1 MNIIEWIIE
10 NKYAKNVF
18 QATAIANGLKLA
30 TLHGQPEKQ
39 QERVKLYRRW
49 RDSKVYNDTKPCFEK
64 AVEGIEPPAEMFE
77 AVNG

>member
-18 QATAIANGLKLA
+18 QATAIANGLKLIE
-30 TLHGQPEKQ
+30 LHGEPEKQ

-64 AVEGIEPPAEMFE
+64 AAEGVEPPAEMFE